1 MDKGR
6 AGTGGPVVRA
16 AHVRVSEEV
25 IPIGAPALEGAA
37 GGPTVRIVREGDV
50 IQMLEVV
57 CSCGERIRIR
67 CDY

>member
-1 MDKGR
+1 MDGGR

-16 AHVRVSEEV
+16 ARVQVSEEAV
-25 IPIGAPALEGAA
+25 RIGAPSQEEVPGE
-37 GGPTVRIVREGDV
+37 PTVRIVREGNT
-50 IQMLEVV
+50 IQALEVV